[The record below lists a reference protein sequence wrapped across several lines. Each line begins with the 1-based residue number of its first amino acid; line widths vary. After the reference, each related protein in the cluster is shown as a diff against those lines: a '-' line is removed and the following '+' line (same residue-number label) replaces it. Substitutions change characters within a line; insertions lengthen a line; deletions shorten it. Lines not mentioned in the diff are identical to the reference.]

1 MRKARC
7 WIISVNLRRAKF
19 ISLTIQ
25 RNATENAPIS
35 EKFVTQ
41 SAAEVGVMRARP
53 LLRQWFSIVLLFFIL
68 LYAAAIEAATPL
80 QKIVFVFAG
89 FNERSGFIFTAKD
102 MHFFEEQGLDAQ
114 IVQVRNGQVA
124 VSAVAANEAQFYAVS
139 ATGASLGAMAG
150 GLDLVFI
157 AGIVN
162 KLDGDFVVS
171 SKIAAPG
178 DLKGK
183 VLGVQ
188 SIGGGV
194 WTFTMLALDH
204 WGLVPERDKIQFRI
218 VGDQAV
224 LTQGLISGTVDAA
237 YLGYTFSKVAQ
248 RSGFHVLQDLA
259 KVDIPYQGIGIVA
272 RKSLLDQSPD
282 IAERTLKA
290 IAKAVAYFQDLANKQ
305 SVVAILFKWL
315 RLPRPEDAVAGYEAI
330 RPLYNR
336 RIFPTVDG
344 VRNTVRIL
352 GRVDPKFSRL
362 KAEDLMD
369 DRIVRKLEREG
380 VLPK

>member
-1 MRKARC
+1 
-7 WIISVNLRRAKF
+7 
-19 ISLTIQ
+19 
-25 RNATENAPIS
+25 
-35 EKFVTQ
+35 
-41 SAAEVGVMRARP
+41 MRARRV
-53 LLRQWFSIVLLFFIL
+53 LRQCLSVVLLFLPIL
-68 LYAAAIEAATPL
+68 QAAAIEAAAPL

-150 GLDLVFI
+150 GLDLAFI

-171 SKIAAPG
+171 SKIAAPA

-183 VLGVQ
+183 LLGVQ

-194 WTFTMLALDH
+194 WTFTMLALDY

-272 RKSLLDQSPD
+272 RRSFLDQSPD
-282 IAERTLKA
+282 VAERTLKA
-290 IAKAVAYFQDLANKQ
+290 IVKAVAYFQDPVNKQ
-305 SVVAILFKWL
+305 SVVDVLMKWL
-315 RLPRPEDAVAGYEAI
+315 RLPRVEDAVAGYEAM
-330 RPLYNR
+330 RPLYSR
-336 RIFPTVDG
+336 RIFPTVEG

-352 GRVDPKFSRL
+352 GRVDHKFSRL
-362 KAEDLMD
+362 KAEELIDE
-369 DRIVRKLEREG
+369 RIVRKLEREG
-380 VLPK
+380 ALPR